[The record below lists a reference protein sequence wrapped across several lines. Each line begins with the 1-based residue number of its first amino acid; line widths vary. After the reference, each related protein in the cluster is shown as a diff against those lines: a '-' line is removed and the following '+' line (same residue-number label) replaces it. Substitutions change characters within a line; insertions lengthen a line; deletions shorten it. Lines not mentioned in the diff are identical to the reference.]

1 MGAKNMITRRVLL
14 LVAGAAA
21 FIGPT
26 APAAAAGGR
35 DERWSSA
42 ALAAAESALE
52 AVKRHPFV
60 TGAYAGT
67 LTAEAF
73 GFYLRMNLS
82 YLENYARVLD
92 EIGARLKR
100 EAGFT
105 EDAARFLQWARET
118 RDLHSWTKD
127 YAERFPAG
135 SAPATAEVVPA
146 LAGYMH
152 YESTYAEDKS
162 LAVAVVSA
170 IPCFWIWDEFARAL
184 RPAARIEGNPYREWV
199 EPMGTEAAAASARS
213 IIALADKLAER
224 ETPEVRARMT
234 DIFAAGCW
242 YEWMLFEAAVHAA
255 PKKSL

>member
-1 MGAKNMITRRVLL
+1 M
-14 LVAGAAA
+14 
-21 FIGPT
+21 
-26 APAAAAGGR
+26 
-35 DERWSSA
+35 
-42 ALAAAESALE
+42 
-52 AVKRHPFV
+52 
-60 TGAYAGT
+60 
-67 LTAEAF
+67 F

-105 EDAARFLQWARET
+105 EDAARFSQWAHET
-118 RDLHSWTKD
+118 RDLRSWTKD

-135 SAPATAEVVPA
+135 SAPATAEAVSA

-170 IPCFWIWDEFARAL
+170 IPCFWIWDEFARTL
-184 RPAARIEGNPYREWV
+184 RPTARIDGNPYREWV

-213 IIALADKLAER
+213 IIALADRLAER
-224 ETPEVRARMT
+224 ELPEVRARMT
-234 DIFAAGCW
+234 DIFVAGCW

-255 PKKSL
+255 PEKSR